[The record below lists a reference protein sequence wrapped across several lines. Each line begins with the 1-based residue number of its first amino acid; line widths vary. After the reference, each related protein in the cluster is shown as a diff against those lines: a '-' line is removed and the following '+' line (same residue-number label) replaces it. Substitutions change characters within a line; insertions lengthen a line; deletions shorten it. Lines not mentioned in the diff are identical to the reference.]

1 MPTKERSS
9 DFLAVSATVSSALS
23 ADPGIFTAPAAPM
36 DSSTMPTPE
45 SVNIETVAYPKTVPI
60 GVLSTITSEIRSN
73 NILRCER
80 ESKKAVLEN
89 YCVRSYS
96 VVETILIIQCHN
108 SE

>member
-9 DFLAVSATVSSALS
+9 DFFAVSATVSSALS

-36 DSSTMPTPE
+36 DSSTIPTPE
-45 SVNIETVAYPKTVPI
+45 SVNIETVAYPKTVPT

-80 ESKKAVLEN
+80 ESKKLCSKITA
-89 YCVRSYS
+89 
-96 VVETILIIQCHN
+96 
-108 SE
+108 SEVIA